1 MGLLENMKEVADLIK
16 KAGDIDLYR
25 KIVESEGE
33 VMELTREKRMLEDRV
48 SELEKLLALQK
59 QMIFKPPFY
68 WQEGDETPY
77 CPACWE
83 ARKTAVHLT
92 FDFDNPRRTKWDC
105 KSCQQTYSV
114 EKTGTVPTTG
124 HRGPSGPHS
133 WMGS

>member
-48 SELEKLLALQK
+48 RELEKLLALQK

-68 WQEGDETPY
+68 WQEGHETPY

-83 ARKTAVHLT
+83 ARKMAVHLT
-92 FDFDNPRRTKWDC
+92 L
-105 KSCQQTYSV
+105 
-114 EKTGTVPTTG
+114 G
-124 HRGPSGPHS
+124 S
-133 WMGS
+133 WS